1 MRFVDDAKIPA
12 QPYPEL
18 REVLARFVS
27 DITAELGDNLVGIYM
42 VGSLAIGDFDLDSDV
57 DFLVITKHEL
67 NEANTQHLPEIMT
80 GIQHMGSYPANHL
93 EGSFI
98 PLADLNDPRIVG
110 KKEFPYFDNGS
121 TELEKT
127 THDNQWHV
135 RWILLERGITLIGPK
150 PETFL
155 QPVPAAEIVNEMKV
169 GMIRNVKEFGE
180 EIDTPRCFWNSCFG
194 QSFAVLTQCRKL
206 QTLKTGTIQSKKTAA
221 AWAKGVVE
229 PRWVPLIEQ
238 AWQEREGV
246 RFMEKIRLRADQAL
260 LDETLEFIKYT
271 VSLIE

>member
-1 MRFVDDAKIPA
+1 MRFVDVSSIPTL
-12 QPYPEL
+12 PYPEL

-27 DITAELGDNLVGIYM
+27 DISAELGDNLVGIYM

-67 NEANTQHLPEIMT
+67 SEPNTRHLPQIMT
-80 GIQHMGSYPANHL
+80 GIQQMGSYPANHL

-98 PLADLNDPRIVG
+98 PLADLGDWQSVG
-110 KKEFPYFDNGS
+110 SKDYFYFDNGS

-135 RWILLERGITLIGPK
+135 RWVLRERGITLVGPA
-150 PETFL
+150 PQTFV
-155 QPVPAAEIVNEMKV
+155 QPVPASEIANEMRV
-169 GMIRNVKEFGE
+169 GMIRNVKEFGD
-180 EIDTPRCFWNSCFG
+180 EIEHPRCFWNSRFG

-206 QTLKTGTIQSKKTAA
+206 QTLKTGTVHSKKAAA

-229 PRWVPLIEQ
+229 PRWVPLIDQ

-246 RFMEKIRLRADQAL
+246 RFMEKIRQRADQAL